1 MRYFKNL
8 NTQDLQSLES
18 NIITDAL
25 IVPNDALVRYRGGL
39 LVNVELVLPETHQPI
54 YELVSTSLCIVVE
67 CENAAAKV
75 LWFKNPRTRT
85 IRTVLTRNIFKANQ
99 TLTTRKNWIGLLKK
113 HSKLYGTSILYQ
125 LYKLREKSLM

>member
-18 NIITDAL
+18 NVITDAL
-25 IVPNDALVRYRGGL
+25 IVPNDALVRYCGGL
-39 LVNVELVLPETHQPI
+39 LINVELVLPETHRPI
-54 YELVSTSLCIVVE
+54 YELVSTSLSIVVE
-67 CENAAAKV
+67 CESAAAKV
-75 LWFKNPRTRT
+75 LRFKISRTRT
-85 IRTVLTRNIFKANQ
+85 IRIVLMRNIFKANQ

-125 LYKLREKSLM
+125 L